1 MPSNFLLGVGR
12 EPDTLERHPRGS
24 GDPVA
29 SASKPPVNRKIT
41 CRIKGWIPAFAG
53 MSECQSRAYAR
64 ANPSLQQQRRL
75 FDGVAGA
82 HRRAY
87 RDRVTEGSLGGG
99 RLGLATDH

>member
-53 MSECQSRAYAR
+53 MTDWQSRAYAR
-64 ANPSLQQQRRL
+64 ANPSLQRQRERQSVVEGKSVSVRVSVGGCRL
-75 FDGVAGA
+75 IKKKK
-82 HRRAY
+82 RKK
-87 RDRVTEGSLGGG
+87 
-99 RLGLATDH
+99 